1 MTVLGFALLC
11 TAFMNA
17 QRPKGIRITNVQCT
31 AFRGRTVSL
40 LVQCQEEGIQRLI
53 CEEVRPSQQVK
64 GEKFSEKVFR
74 PNDP

>member
-31 AFRGRTVSL
+31 AFRGPVESTWGGWWGGFVL
-40 LVQCQEEGIQRLI
+40 GG
-53 CEEVRPSQQVK
+53 P
-64 GEKFSEKVFR
+64 
-74 PNDP
+74 